1 MLRTHFLHGVLEKGI
16 YMKQPLGYEDNNM
29 PNYIF
34 RLDKALYGLKEAPR
48 AWYSRLSS
56 KYFSFSFV
64 ASKSDTS
71 LFIYHKSSMTIFIL
85 IYVDDI
91 MVVGSSQG
99 ATTAPLKELSKE
111 FALKDLGDLHYF
123 LGMKVQKINDGSM
136 VVSQAKYAQDY

>member
-1 MLRTHFLHGVLEKGI
+1 
-16 YMKQPLGYEDNNM
+16 
-29 PNYIF
+29 
-34 RLDKALYGLKEAPR
+34 
-48 AWYSRLSS
+48 
-56 KYFSFSFV
+56 
-64 ASKSDTS
+64 
-71 LFIYHKSSMTIFIL
+71 
-85 IYVDDI
+85 